1 MLDHLLHGFDNL
13 FEKGLEQLAHFVEKV
28 GNLVVEEHE
37 EREDRDIE
45 EALIA
50 CPDVEEASYLSFVV
64 EEASYP
70 SCRRHALSCRRHAP
84 ADRMK
89 TRVTARVTELR
100 ALHVKKSHVEVRVKV
115 QELHQHYLH
124 QQIQGQSMGRHPE
137 CLIEI
142 AIAAAERHRGHRQVH
157 RQLRALVLYFRE
169 FASEPSENHQEK
181 VSAVSLPI
189 DFRVVPI

>member
-1 MLDHLLHGFDNL
+1 MLDHLLHGFGNL
-13 FEKGLEQLAHFVEKV
+13 VEKGLEQLVHFVEKV
-28 GNLVVEEHE
+28 GNLVVEENE

-70 SCRRHALSCRRHAP
+70 SCLRPVP

-89 TRVTARVTELR
+89 TRVMTARVTELR
-100 ALHVKKSHVEVRVKV
+100 ESHVKKSPVEVRVKV

-157 RQLRALVLYFRE
+157 RQLRVLVLYFRE

-181 VSAVSLPI
+181 VSVVSLPS